1 MKTNSPGRKKAI
13 EIIVR
18 RLLVTYLFFHLAP
31 TSFCAHAGEKHITA
45 DTRSV
50 VEKYT
55 FGFKRD
61 ITVPVMVIGDDD
73 LVLVTGDS
81 YPYNPHS
88 LVSPSV
94 RVPDQIQ
101 AEVKWVHD
109 NSDAKD
115 DNFDDDAGDG
125 DDDDNDVDDD
135 DDDDNHD
142 DKNPKIIP
150 FPTKRV

>member
-1 MKTNSPGRKKAI
+1 MI
-13 EIIVR
+13 M
-18 RLLVTYLFFHLAP
+18 
-31 TSFCAHAGEKHITA
+31 ITA
-45 DTRSV
+45 
-50 VEKYT
+50 
-55 FGFKRD
+55 
-61 ITVPVMVIGDDD
+61 VMVIGYDD
-73 LVLVTGDS
+73 LVILVVTGDS

>member
-13 EIIVR
+13 ERDDIIVW

-50 VEKYT
+50 VEKYP

-61 ITVPVMVIGDDD
+61 IITIMIMITAVMVIGDDD

-101 AEVKWVHD
+101 AEVK
-109 NSDAKD
+109 
-115 DNFDDDAGDG
+115 
-125 DDDDNDVDDD
+125 
-135 DDDDNHD
+135 
-142 DKNPKIIP
+142 
-150 FPTKRV
+150 

>member
-1 MKTNSPGRKKAI
+1 MWDD
-13 EIIVR
+13 IIVW

-61 ITVPVMVIGDDD
+61 IITIMIMITAVMVIGDDD

-94 RVPDQIQ
+94 RAPDQIQ
-101 AEVKWVHD
+101 AEVK
-109 NSDAKD
+109 
-115 DNFDDDAGDG
+115 
-125 DDDDNDVDDD
+125 
-135 DDDDNHD
+135 
-142 DKNPKIIP
+142 
-150 FPTKRV
+150 

>member
-1 MKTNSPGRKKAI
+1 MI
-13 EIIVR
+13 M
-18 RLLVTYLFFHLAP
+18 
-31 TSFCAHAGEKHITA
+31 ITA
-45 DTRSV
+45 
-50 VEKYT
+50 
-55 FGFKRD
+55 
-61 ITVPVMVIGDDD
+61 VMVIGDDD

-125 DDDDNDVDDD
+125 DDDDD
-135 DDDDNHD
+135 D
-142 DKNPKIIP
+142 DKNPKISP

>member
-1 MKTNSPGRKKAI
+1 MI
-13 EIIVR
+13 M
-18 RLLVTYLFFHLAP
+18 
-31 TSFCAHAGEKHITA
+31 ITA
-45 DTRSV
+45 
-50 VEKYT
+50 
-55 FGFKRD
+55 
-61 ITVPVMVIGDDD
+61 VMVIGDDD

-125 DDDDNDVDDD
+125 DGYPAYSHHDKIPPWWGNVSND
-135 DDDDNHD
+135 
-142 DKNPKIIP
+142 
-150 FPTKRV
+150 